1 MKSIT
6 LLTKGEA
13 SPKLAKDQRYMTRI
27 LYLASAVYKSE
38 LCPNAGLCKE
48 HCLIV
53 HAGRGAIG
61 GYDQNGQSLIGD
73 STLGNAVQRAR
84 KARSDWY
91 LTDSASFKAQLVN
104 EIKLAVK
111 ASTKAGIPLA
121 IRLNG
126 GSDLDW
132 GDIYAHFP
140 EIQFWE
146 YTKRPDLAVGQQ
158 MNVHWTYSQSERT
171 TDRILGALIG
181 KVNIAM
187 VFNTKRGLPL
197 PSLVGSVPVIDG
209 DLSDLRFLDERG
221 VIVGLRLKK
230 LKKINR
236 QMSNGFIQLAI
247 AS

>member
-1 MKSIT
+1 MKNMI

-27 LYLASAVYKSE
+27 LYLASAVYKAE

-61 GYDQNGQSLIGD
+61 GYDNM
-73 STLGNAVQRAR
+73 VQRAR

-91 LTDSASFKAQLVN
+91 LTNPVAFKAQLVH
-104 EIKLAVK
+104 EIRLAVK

-126 GSDLDW
+126 GSDLNWD
-132 GDIYAHFP
+132 DIYAQFP
-140 EIQFWE
+140 QVQFWE
-146 YTKRPDLAVGQQ
+146 YTKRPDLALGKQN
-158 MNVHWTYSQSERT
+158 NVQWTYSHNERT
-171 TDRILGALIG
+171 TARIIG
-181 KVNIAM
+181 QLVVNSVNIAM
-187 VFNTKRGLPL
+187 VFNVKRGQPL
-197 PSLVGSVPVIDG
+197 PPMVGSVHVVDG

-221 VIVGLRLKK
+221 VRSKLRSLVIVGLRLKK
-230 LKKINR
+230 LKKIDR
-236 QMSNGFIQLAI
+236 KLSNGFIQI